1 MSNNSTTNTSTATTS
16 KTLHPKQS
24 SEQAI
29 AKDKKNIDRGVR
41 ALLQEMEHENT
52 LVQETPNSR
61 LQRVLKIFRGL
72 KPALAVIGALPL
84 IPANW
89 RAAIAM
95 FVQALDALALV
106 GPEITAEFKAGKD
119 L

>member
-1 MSNNSTTNTSTATTS
+1 MSTIPTTTNS

-29 AKDKKNIDRGVR
+29 ATNKKGIDREVR
-41 ALLQEMEHENT
+41 ALMREMEHENT
-52 LVQETPNSR
+52 LIQETPNSR
-61 LQRVLKIFRGL
+61 LQRVLKIFRSL

-89 RAAIAM
+89 RGAIAM
-95 FVQALDALALV
+95 FVQALDALALL

>member
-1 MSNNSTTNTSTATTS
+1 MSTNS

-24 SEQAI
+24 SEEAI
-29 AKDKKNIDRGVR
+29 ATNKTSIDREVR
-41 ALLQEMEHENT
+41 ALMREMEHENT

-61 LQRVLKIFRGL
+61 LQRVLKIFRSL

-89 RAAIAM
+89 RGAIAM

>member
-1 MSNNSTTNTSTATTS
+1 MSTKLKS
-16 KTLHPKQS
+16 LHPKQS
-24 SEQAI
+24 SEEAI
-29 AKDKKNIDRGVR
+29 AKSKKSIDRTVR
-41 ALLQEMEHENT
+41 TLMQEMEHENT

-61 LQRVLKIFRGL
+61 LQRVLKIFRSL

-89 RAAIAM
+89 RGAIAM